1 MDLAKNQILIS
12 AVIYLAIVIIIY
24 LSNISNKFTKEK
36 QVLFYYLICIIVPI
50 FVYLGVIIIFF

>member
-1 MDLAKNQILIS
+1 MDLAKNQILIAS
-12 AVIYLAIVIIIY
+12 VIYIAIVIIIY
-24 LSNISNKFTKEK
+24 LSNITNKFTKEK

>member
-12 AVIYLAIVIIIY
+12 GVIYLAIVIIIY
-24 LSNISNKFTKEK
+24 LSNISKKFTKEK
-36 QVLFYYLICIIVPI
+36 QVLFYYLICIIIPI